1 MRDGANYNEGAFNV
15 GFFRYNYSHPDVCL
29 LWMTKS
35 EADHLLL
42 SLFTANNTA
51 LTPQLLRR
59 PFTDTA
65 IQINNSWNCHK
76 HPISLF
82 YSEYSLVKVENNKV

>member
-15 GFFRYNYSHPDVCL
+15 GFFHYNYFYPNVCL

-35 EADHLLL
+35 GADHLVL

-51 LTPQLLRR
+51 LTPQLMRR
-59 PFTDTA
+59 PFRDTA
-65 IQINNSWNCHK
+65 IQIKHSWNCHK

-82 YSEYSLVKVENNKV
+82 YSEHSFV